1 MAYTAKEF
9 KEHLQVFQQVQSFA
23 KVGAHHSNRRA
34 EAQIKR
40 IVMSI
45 AWTIMLALPIKY
57 LAMADV
63 KLWPMAV
70 EYSVFLANHL
80 PTLEDGLSPNDIFT

>member
-1 MAYTAKEF
+1 MTDNGMAYTAKEF

-45 AWTIMLALPIKY
+45 A
-57 LAMADV
+57 
-63 KLWPMAV
+63 
-70 EYSVFLANHL
+70 
-80 PTLEDGLSPNDIFT
+80 